1 MSHVSAKRN
10 WFHIGLLTDE
20 FWGGGW
26 WMKPPAEGLT
36 SGLCVLSF
44 RVCAPE
50 ALSRSAPPPAPC
62 CPAAPRTSP
71 TSVQP
76 RVECAQLQDVSVFP
90 VTWMCC
96 SPFDHLQNR
105 TVTSWK
111 PRATPANTS
120 SWKGSLF
127 HGYHIIWAEVQ
138 GQRKRGEERGLWLI
152 MQSPPCWEARGPSR
166 DTQTCPAHKTRYP
179 RICSEQDAQSKLR
192 DSFTIAVVK
201 SNAIRGKGEGPF
213 LHKRPK
219 EVRSVSFRKL

>member
-1 MSHVSAKRN
+1 
-10 WFHIGLLTDE
+10 
-20 FWGGGW
+20 
-26 WMKPPAEGLT
+26 MKPPAEGLT

-44 RVCAPE
+44 RTCAPE
-50 ALSRSAPPPAPC
+50 ALSRSAPPPPPPC

-96 SPFDHLQNR
+96 SRFDHLQNR

-111 PRATPANTS
+111 PRATPVNTS

-127 HGYHIIWAEVQ
+127 RSHHIIWAEVQ
-138 GQRKRGEERGLWLI
+138 GQRKSGEGKCLWLI

-179 RICSEQDAQSKLR
+179 RICSEQEAQRKLR

-201 SNAIRGKGEGPF
+201 SNAIREKGEGPI
-213 LHKRPK
+213 LTKDQ
-219 EVRSVSFRKL
+219 RK